1 MTRDGEGKTFHVV
14 SLGCPKNLVDS
25 EVMAGLL
32 MRRGYR
38 PTADPRDARTIIVNT
53 CAFILPAKEEAIEA
67 ILAAATYKKTASCRC
82 LIVAGCLPQRHSIE
96 LARAIPE
103 VDLFLGVA
111 EVPHIA
117 ERVAAMDAP
126 QYDGPRVRVGPP
138 DFLMDA
144 AHPRRLMTPPHTAY
158 LKIAEGC
165 GNRCSYCIIPSLRG
179 PARSRAPEDIVA
191 EARKLARRG
200 VRELILIAQDTTAY
214 GRDLP
219 GRPSLAQLLR
229 ELAGLEELAWIR
241 LLYSHPAKIT
251 PELIRTLSGD
261 AKICPYLDM
270 PIQHIDDE
278 ILAAMNRK
286 GDGQRIRAL
295 LETLRGEAPDIA
307 LRTSLIVGFPGETK
321 KKFEM
326 LLDFV
331 QTARFDHLGVFPF
344 HREEGT
350 AAAALPAR
358 IPAAEKERRRELI
371 MAAQAEI
378 SAELLSRRRH
388 AVEATLIEGK
398 SGRTDYPFVGRTR
411 RQAPEIDG
419 VTFVRGKGLRPGRI
433 VSVRITAAAVYDLFG
448 EVVDNPS

>member
-1 MTRDGEGKTFHVV
+1 MMPNQEEKSFHIV

-38 PTADPRDARTIIVNT
+38 STADPREARIIIVNT

-67 ILAAATYKKTASCRC
+67 ILTAATYKKTSACRR
-82 LIVAGCLPQRHSIE
+82 LIVAGCLPQRHGAE

-103 VDLFLGVA
+103 ADLFIGTA

-117 ERVAAMDAP
+117 EHLAVIATAGH
-126 QYDGPRVRVGPP
+126 DGPQVRTGRP
-138 DFLMDA
+138 DFLMHA
-144 AHPRRLMTPPHTAY
+144 GHPRRLMTPPYTAY

-165 GNRCSYCIIPSLRG
+165 KNRCSYCIIPALRG
-179 PARSRAPEDIVA
+179 PARSRAPEDIIA

-219 GRPSLAQLLR
+219 GRPSLAGLLR
-229 ELAGLEELAWIR
+229 ELAALEKLVWIR

-251 PELIRTLSGD
+251 LELIRTLNGN

-278 ILAAMNRK
+278 ILGAMNRR
-286 GDGQRIRAL
+286 GNGRRIRAL
-295 LETLRGEAPDIA
+295 LEKLRAEGPDIA

-321 KKFEM
+321 KKFGDLM
-326 LLDFV
+326 DFV
-331 QTARFDHLGVFPF
+331 RKARFDHLGVFPYY
-344 HREEGT
+344 REEGT

-358 IPAAEKERRRELI
+358 IPAAEKERRREVI
-371 MAAQAEI
+371 MEIQADI
-378 SAELLSRRRH
+378 SGELLRRRLDT
-388 AVEATLIEGK
+388 VETVLIEGK
-398 SGRTDYPFVGRTR
+398 SEQADYPFVGRTR

-419 VTFVRGKGLRPGRI
+419 VTFVRGRGLRPGRF
-433 VSVRITAAAVYDLFG
+433 VSVRITAVAAYDLFG
-448 EVVDNPS
+448 EVVDN